1 MNAVRVG
8 NPGRSVFWL
17 FLAMPFVIPSVAI
30 AAGGGSMDAS
40 SMPSPRMSP
49 ADMAKHKYNDGVSAL
64 KTAKKYD
71 DAAAGEAKAEKQEKL
86 QQKARKQYEKARAM
100 FADAVRG
107 EPKMFEAWNY
117 VGFTSRKL
125 GEYDNALR
133 AYDEALRL
141 NPAYAEAIE
150 YRGHAYLGLNRLEDA
165 KAAYMSLFRDARPL
179 ADQLMGAMKQWVADR
194 RSNAAGVAAT
204 DVESFASWVEE
215 RGVIASQT
223 ASLGASAG
231 QAAPARWE

>member
-1 MNAVRVG
+1 MDAVRVG
-8 NPGRSVFWL
+8 NLGRSGLWL
-17 FLAMPFVIPSVAI
+17 VLAMPFFIPSVAI
-30 AAGGGSMDAS
+30 AAGGGSMDAG

-49 ADMAKHKYNDGVSAL
+49 ADMAKDKYNDGVSAL
-64 KTAKKYD
+64 KAAKKYED
-71 DAAAGEAKAEKQEKL
+71 AAGEAKPEKKEKL
-86 QQKARKQYEKARAM
+86 QQKTRKQYEKARAM

-107 EPKMFEAWNY
+107 EPNMFEAWNY

-125 GEYDNALR
+125 GEYDKALM

-179 ADQLMGAMKQWVADR
+179 ADQLMGAMKLWVADR

-223 ASLGASAG
+223 ASLGISV
-231 QAAPARWE
+231 APARWE

>member
-1 MNAVRVG
+1 MGAVRVG
-8 NPGRSVFWL
+8 NPGRSLLWL
-17 FLAMPFVIPSVAI
+17 SLIVPVVALAS
-30 AAGGGSMDAS
+30 GGGSMDTG

-49 ADMAKHKYNDGVSAL
+49 AEMAKQEYNQGVSAVNA
-64 KTAKKYD
+64 AKKYEE
-71 DAAAGEAKAEKQEKL
+71 AAAGEAKPEKKEKL
-86 QQKARKQYEKARAM
+86 QQKTRKQYEKARAA

-107 EPKMFEAWNY
+107 EPRMFEAWNY

-125 GEYDNALR
+125 GEYDKSLL

-194 RSNAAGVAAT
+194 RSNAAGVAGA

-223 ASLGASAG
+223 ASLGEFPG
-231 QAAPARWE
+231 IQGTPARWE